1 MNGKMNGPL
10 RELDLT
16 DWFVTDTFQNEQLS
30 ISASSSYEADLTIP
44 KKSGYRLFAVGG
56 YDCGNESGTRFAYF
70 QLYRCDITIGSGD
83 TDTIS
88 VGLRN
93 NYTSSG
99 AKHEI
104 TLQLIYIREE

>member
-1 MNGKMNGPL
+1 MIGKVNGPL
-10 RELDLT
+10 PELDLT
-16 DWFVTDTFQNEQLS
+16 DWFVTDTFTNDQLS
-30 ISASSSYEADLTIP
+30 ISASSSYEADLSIP
-44 KKSGYRLFAVGG
+44 KKTGYRLFAVGG

-70 QLYRCDITIGSGD
+70 QLYRYDITIGSGD
-83 TDTIS
+83 MDTIS